1 MYSTRKAIYSSF
13 FILHFSF
20 LLFFLSCGRSAPE
33 QPKLENGDLLFPLS
47 EADASTLSGAI
58 VGATSHDNPLLG
70 GDGSAIPID
79 HVAIVCTRSHYF
91 SPSFRRGR
99 GRLFILESTTRH
111 GVRLC
116 PLDTFLVHADHN
128 AAGQPLVMV
137 GRIKGDFDC
146 DASLRNAMSY
156 LGRRYDDV
164 YSPTDDDIYCSELVQ
179 KSFVNHEG
187 QLIFTPE
194 PMSFHDAD
202 GNILPYW
209 AEFYAS
215 LGLPVP
221 EGEPGSNPVAIAT
234 HPSVQIIGSFFTPE

>member
-1 MYSTRKAIYSSF
+1 MKNSMYSSRKAIYSSF

-20 LLFFLSCGRSAPE
+20 LLFFLSCGSPAPE
-33 QPKLENGDLLFPLS
+33 QPKLENGDLLFTLS

-58 VGATSHDNPLLG
+58 VGATSQSTL
-70 GDGSAIPID
+70 PID
-79 HVAIVCTRSHYF
+79 HVAIVCIDSQF
-91 SPSFRRGR
+91 PSPLPHGR
-99 GRLFILESTTRH
+99 GQGWVFVLESTTRH

-128 AAGQPLVMV
+128 AAGQPLVMA

-156 LGRRYDDV
+156 LGRHYDDV

-179 KSFVNHEG
+179 KSYVDHEG

-209 AEFYAS
+209 AEFYAY